1 VSDHRVLEPPGWSRP
16 RGYANGVRARGSVIV
31 TAGQVGWD
39 ERGEFADGL
48 VAQVSQALVNVASVL
63 GAGGAGPEHLV
74 RLTWY
79 VTDVA
84 EYRAR
89 QADIGRVYRSVIGRH
104 YPAMAVVEVSALVEP
119 KALVEIEAM
128 AMVPDDIPSAGE
140 GERQGGD

>member
-1 VSDHRVLEPPGWSRP
+1 MSDHRVLEPLGWPRP

-48 VAQVSQALVNVASVL
+48 VAQVSQTLVNVASVL
-63 GAGGAGPEHLV
+63 AAGGAGPEHLV

-89 QADIGRVYRSVIGRH
+89 QAEIGRVYRSVIGRH

-128 AMVPDDIPSAGE
+128 AMVPD
-140 GERQGGD
+140 

>member
-1 VSDHRVLEPPGWSRP
+1 MSDHRVLEPPGWPRP

-63 GAGGAGPEHLV
+63 AAGGAGPEHLV

-128 AMVPDDIPSAGE
+128 AMVPDDFPSPRK